1 MDWHYLKDNKTFT
14 FQSYIYTCMNF
25 SQTTTS
31 ENMVVSQSEKYK
43 YRINR
48 VTGSHKYG
56 YNRVVKSQVHCHFGK
71 WLPLCLFVAY
81 PISSV
86 DSGRPG
92 NEAVF
97 FFPIQS
103 VLFWVIVYH
112 LQYIVSWPV
121 TIAVDYL
128 FRFHVI
134 CTIQDSFRR
143 LRTTI
148 WAACVTIYGVWGGER
163 RVLNPQHPKP
173 SFCRHGLLQPA
184 CKINLRKWK
193 V

>member
-97 FFPIQS
+97 FFQYS
-103 VLFWVIVYH
+103 QFFFGSLFITWSTLSADQWRSLSI
-112 LQYIVSWPV
+112 ICFVSMSS
-121 TIAVDYL
+121 AL
-128 FRFHVI
+128 FRIVLEDCEPQYEQHALPYMECEVG
-134 CTIQDSFRR
+134 R
-143 LRTTI
+143 
-148 WAACVTIYGVWGGER
+148 GE
-163 RVLNPQHPKP
+163 
-173 SFCRHGLLQPA
+173 S
-184 CKINLRKWK
+184 
-193 V
+193 